1 MTRITPTRDMNRRLA
16 EHGRIRIGVKAT
28 TRGGREH
35 PASIETFRFT
45 SSDHEA
51 VNALAM
57 LYGGVVKPWE
67 DGRVKGQL
75 EVVTDADTIR
85 IVLPPD
91 PLGGSPIY
99 ELWSAGGCAR
109 RCDGETCA
117 TPQRTPDG
125 MEWMDGPCLCLAADR
140 QDCKVTTRLNVILP
154 EIRFGG
160 VWRLDTHSWNA
171 AQELPGMVDL
181 ILGLQTHG
189 LTVAR
194 LAIRPRVTVVAGQT
208 KKFNVPTL
216 LVDESIEAI
225 ASGEARLRG
234 QIGSAQE
241 APALTE
247 GSGGGGEQRPLGT
260 GTGGKTLHD
269 SSQGTSLGSETA
281 DAAPS
286 SALDDE
292 VVEAEIVE
300 AEPAAASVSRAYE
313 LQQIAMCCRDLGIPR
328 DAMALAASHGRTD
341 STRELED
348 AERER
353 LLAVVRGLKR
363 GEWRY
368 VGVSDGGAALL
379 ERAERL

>member
-16 EHGRIRIGVKAT
+16 EHGRIRIGIRTARAMKA
-28 TRGGREH
+28 
-35 PASIETFRFT
+35 IETFRFT

-57 LYGGVVKPWE
+57 LYGGAVRPWE
-67 DGRVKGQL
+67 DGRVRGQL

-91 PLGGSPIY
+91 PLGDSPIY
-99 ELWSAGGCAR
+99 ELWSKGGCTR

-117 TPQRTPDG
+117 TPQSIPDG
-125 MEWMDGPCLCLAADR
+125 VEWMDSPCLCLAADR
-140 QDCKVTTRLNVILP
+140 QDCQVTTRLNVILP

-247 GSGGGGEQRPLGT
+247 GGGGGDVPSISDAE
-260 GTGGKTLHD
+260 TGGKSARNTPIHTH
-269 SSQGTSLGSETA
+269 GTSPGDEMGVA
-281 DAAPS
+281 S
-286 SALDDE
+286 SSTLDDE

-300 AEPAAASVSRAYE
+300 AEPAAVSVSRAYE

-348 AERER
+348 GERER
-353 LLAVVRGLKR
+353 LLTVARGLKR
-363 GEWRY
+363 GEWRFA
-368 VGVSDGGAALL
+368 GVNTEGWAQL
-379 ERAERL
+379 ERA